1 MIEKLKIATSED
13 EAYFYS
19 ASIEKVTERGCI
31 GHVRGDFGKDGEAFW
46 ATWFEHISSLK
57 TPDFREELGAVIQ
70 ALTEQGLLQNRSG
83 MHDFCIKHPEA
94 RLPSARHSDVYGFC
108 LQTAKHRYYLRCF
121 PRAGDYN
128 FYLYCF
134 TRPERINELSSPLH
148 SPSSAPLKQ
157 KSELER

>member
-13 EAYFYS
+13 EVYFYS
-19 ASIEKVTERGCI
+19 ASIEKDTENGCI

-70 ALTEQGLLQNRSG
+70 SLTEQGVLQNRSC
-83 MHDFCIKHPEA
+83 MHDFCIKHSEA
-94 RLPSARHSDVYGFC
+94 RLPGARHSDVYGFC
-108 LQTAKHRYYLRCF
+108 LQTEKYRYYLRCF

-128 FYLYCF
+128 FYLYCYA
-134 TRPERINELSSPLH
+134 RPERLTEQSRENPSIPVSPKKKTE
-148 SPSSAPLKQ
+148 P
-157 KSELER
+157 ER